1 MTIVRIASCV
11 LGLVIMAT
19 TSSIAQSA
27 TTQAQ
32 EMPAECYECSGGS
45 SFGSCWYLPVTSTPS
60 WTICT
65 ETFGENGRVCSLSG
79 SLCHIFG
86 GMSSLDGTAVP
97 TVSVSN
103 FAIRT
108 FGGNGAVEDCEGR
121 LYTHL
126 ATAGDV
132 PSTVGEHFVI

>member
-11 LGLVIMAT
+11 LGMAIMAT
-19 TSSIAQSA
+19 TSSIAQTA

-60 WTICT
+60 WTRCT
-65 ETFGENGRVCSLSG
+65 ETFGENGLTCSLSG

-97 TVSVSN
+97 AVSVSN
-103 FAIRT
+103 LAIRT
-108 FGGNGAVEDCEGR
+108 YGGNGTVADCEGR

-126 ATAGDV
+126 STAADLE
-132 PSTVGEHFVI
+132 SVIGKQMVI